1 MQDSENDLQNYARQ
15 TGIVIPSESQESVA
29 ADKLRQIQT
38 DLAKAEADE
47 ADTKAQVEVSHSNPS
62 EAMPQVL
69 DDPTLRDNRA
79 RLADLRRQLADLS
92 VTLTPANYK
101 IQQLQAQIADLEQQ
115 SAHQRA
121 NIISRLGVQNSET
134 ARRKQLLSRGV
145 SAAVGRGFRS
155 VCERGSL
162 QHPEEGSGCEPRH
175 LPIHVAKGERG
186 QHRRCSEVERRS
198 RGQSRRLVPT
208 SPYRPSLPLN
218 LALGLLLGI
227 AFSTCYILL
236 RERNDASLRSPGQS
250 VRHLNVPELAVI
262 PSARIGNSER
272 IPLTL
277 RNLNGASALAESKNG
292 LSLGKSAIV
301 DKDMVQ
307 WCQDETM
314 MADAYRSA
322 ITSIL
327 LSRVNGVS
335 PRVILVTSP
344 RPKAGKTTTVANL
357 GISLAEIGRRV
368 LLIDGDLRRPRLGK
382 LFGLQF
388 ATGLSDAL
396 LDGGSGTITLDSV
409 VRPSPVPGLYVLP
422 GGSEPAN
429 ISKLLHSTYLDS
441 LVETARSEYDFVL
454 IDSPPMMGMA
464 DARLLSRNADGVILI
479 SRAGET
485 SPEQLGEARERLA
498 DDGTPVIGTILNG
511 CDLRIEDPSYVNGY
525 NSYAGV
531 ARG

>member
-1 MQDSENDLQNYARQ
+1 
-15 TGIVIPSESQESVA
+15 VA
-29 ADKLRQIQT
+29 ALRSS
-38 DLAKAEADE
+38 D
-47 ADTKAQVEVSHSNPS
+47 VRVVSPG
-62 EAMPQVL
+62 
-69 DDPTLRDNRA
+69 TL
-79 RLADLRRQLADLS
+79 
-92 VTLTPANYK
+92 
-101 IQQLQAQIADLEQQ
+101 
-115 SAHQRA
+115 
-121 NIISRLGVQNSET
+121 
-134 ARRKQLLSRGV
+134 
-145 SAAVGRGFRS
+145 
-155 VCERGSL
+155 
-162 QHPEEGSGCEPRH
+162 
-175 LPIHVAKGERG
+175 
-186 QHRRCSEVERRS
+186 
-198 RGQSRRLVPT
+198 PT
-208 SPYRPSLPLN
+208 SPYRPSLALN
-218 LALGLLLGI
+218 LSLGLLLGLT
-227 AFSTCYILL
+227 FSTCYILL

-250 VRHLNVPELAVI
+250 VKHLNVPELAVI
-262 PSARIGNSER
+262 PSARMGNSDR

-277 RNLNGASALAESKNG
+277 RNLSGVTALADGKNTLTGGNSAL
-292 LSLGKSAIV
+292 V

-396 LDGGSGTITLDSV
+396 IDGGSGAITLESV
-409 VRPSPVPGLYVLP
+409 IRTSPVPGLSVLP

-441 LVETARSEYDFVL
+441 LIETARSEYDFVL

-511 CDLRIEDPSYVNGY
+511 CDLRIEDPSYVSGY
-525 NSYAGV
+525 NSYAG
-531 ARG
+531 ATRG